1 MPGKFGLVYPAFGGG
16 VEFSADWMSHILLR
30 NLLASLLICG
40 TWDWFLYFSPLH
52 PKLAKYKM
60 SPAYPSPRQ
69 ILHDAAM
76 TLSASCIAGLLEICL
91 CHLWAAG
98 QLSLPSLA
106 QSPLT
111 NLVMAL
117 SLGHYRTPHFYLIHR
132 LIHPWRT
139 TQLPDLG
146 KVLYRKVHYLHHKS
160 YNPTAFSG
168 TSMHP
173 VEAGLYY
180 SAALIPVLLGLHPV
194 HSLAVIVDCGLGAWL
209 SHDGF
214 HWPGSGSYF
223 HILHHR
229 HFDCNYGSSHLPIDW
244 LFGTYVN
251 SKDQVVLY
259 RIF

>member
-40 TWDWFLYFSPLH
+40 TWDWFLYFYPLKS
-52 PKLAKYKM
+52 KLAKYKM
-60 SPAYPSPRQ
+60 SPAYPGPRQ

-117 SLGHYRTPHFYLIHR
+117 SLGHYRTPHFYLVHR

-139 TQLPDLG
+139 TQVPDLG

-194 HSLAVIVDCGLGAWL
+194 HSLAVIASCR
-209 SHDGF
+209 S
-214 HWPGSGSYF
+214 
-223 HILHHR
+223 
-229 HFDCNYGSSHLPIDW
+229 
-244 LFGTYVN
+244 
-251 SKDQVVLY
+251 
-259 RIF
+259 